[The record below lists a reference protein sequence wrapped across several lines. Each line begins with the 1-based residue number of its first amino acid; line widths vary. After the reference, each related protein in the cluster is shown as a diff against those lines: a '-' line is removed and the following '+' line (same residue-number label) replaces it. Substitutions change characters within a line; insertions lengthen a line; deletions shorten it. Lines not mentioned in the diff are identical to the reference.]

1 MSETGD
7 GATTEN
13 RCRTEKLSKKTF
25 MMDLR
30 ALASRVRILCA
41 CAELHGVIPAGGR
54 AAVWKNSS
62 GRTCRNH
69 RLAALEFKVAEWT
82 G

>member
-13 RCRTEKLSKKTF
+13 RYRTEKLSKKTF
-25 MMDLR
+25 MMISVLW
-30 ALASRVRILCA
+30 LASRVRVLCA

-62 GRTCRNH
+62 
-69 RLAALEFKVAEWT
+69 
-82 G
+82 